1 MIMSIKNTDARLI
14 GGIQR
19 KGTSLIEI
27 IDNMTPDQKWRA
39 SHAFHSC
46 VAKSVAVDDHP
57 MQGVAD
63 AMAEAFN
70 NKFEAELMVKR
81 TLASFADD
89 DEENTAEPAVDGD
102 AS

>member
-1 MIMSIKNTDARLI
+1 MSTRNTDDRLI
-14 GGIQR
+14 EGIQR
-19 KGTSLIEI
+19 KATPLIEI
-27 IDNMTPDQKWRA
+27 IDNMTPDQKWRS

-46 VAKSVAVDDHP
+46 VAKSIAEGDHP

-81 TLASFADD
+81 MLKQNSD
-89 DEENTAEPAVDGD
+89 
-102 AS
+102 